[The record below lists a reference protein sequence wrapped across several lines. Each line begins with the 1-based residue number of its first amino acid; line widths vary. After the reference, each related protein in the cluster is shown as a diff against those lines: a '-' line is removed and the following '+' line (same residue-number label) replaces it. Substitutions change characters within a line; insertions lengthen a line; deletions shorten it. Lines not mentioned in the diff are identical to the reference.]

1 MLKILITGGRGD
13 WAQSFVAHNSTNY
26 EISTPGR
33 ADLDVT
39 SESSVISYFEGLAEP
54 FDVVIN
60 NAGSIHPKRVLESE
74 SREWV
79 NDITVNLIGPYF
91 VSKAALKSN
100 PKAKLIHMSSTAA
113 FNSYADW
120 SSYCASKAGLKTL
133 SSSLANDGFES
144 YCVCPGA
151 IDTKFRDK
159 FDIANNNVMSC
170 EHLTQYILDVING
183 KYNSGDVL
191 FIRSN
196 EFKLNP

>member
-1 MLKILITGGRGD
+1 
-13 WAQSFVAHNSTNY
+13 
-26 EISTPGR
+26 
-33 ADLDVT
+33 
-39 SESSVISYFEGLAEP
+39 
-54 FDVVIN
+54 
-60 NAGSIHPKRVLESE
+60 
-74 SREWV
+74 
-79 NDITVNLIGPYF
+79 
-91 VSKAALKSN
+91 
-100 PKAKLIHMSSTAA
+100 MSSTAA

-120 SSYCASKAGLKTL
+120 SSYCASKSGLKTL

-196 EFKLNP
+196 EFVLNPWFVGKVIN